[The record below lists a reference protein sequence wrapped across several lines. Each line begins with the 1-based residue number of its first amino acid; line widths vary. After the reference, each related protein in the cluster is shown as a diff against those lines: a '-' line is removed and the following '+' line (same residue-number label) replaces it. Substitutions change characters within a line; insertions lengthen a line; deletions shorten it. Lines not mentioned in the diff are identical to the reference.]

1 MRTILAALAA
11 LFAVTLF
18 ADSPNCPV
26 NYGYSGFA
34 PPSQWKYL
42 PDSEACGSSKTQ
54 SPVKL
59 QNAKSVLGDGL
70 RFDYHRSS
78 MTLLNSGHDFRLTM
92 PDGVNNLLFLP
103 GETDAGYRLQNFH
116 FHAPNEHV
124 LPGHP
129 FAGEIHLVHDRGGH
143 IAVVAIFIRI
153 GAENKALK
161 AVFDKLPLHLC
172 DSTSIELD
180 PNALLGT
187 AQGNYY
193 TYTGSLTTPHCDEGV
208 QFFIYSNP
216 ITISQGQL
224 AKLMT
229 FGRNAR
235 PLQENSNPLEYVRV
249 K

>member
-1 MRTILAALAA
+1 MRTVLAALVA
-11 LFAVTLF
+11 LFAATLF

-42 PDSEACGSSKTQ
+42 PDSEACGSGKTQ
-54 SPVKL
+54 SPVRL
-59 QNAKSVLGDGL
+59 TNAKSVLGDGL

-78 MTLLNSGHDFRLTM
+78 VKLLNSGHDFRVTM
-92 PDGVNNLLFLP
+92 PDEVNNLLFLP
-103 GETDAGYRLQNFH
+103 GDTTAGYRLENFH

-129 FAGEIHLVHDRGGH
+129 FAGEIHLVHNRGGH
-143 IAVVAIFIRI
+143 TAVVTIFI
-153 GAENKALK
+153 
-161 AVFDKLPLHLC
+161 
-172 DSTSIELD
+172 S
-180 PNALLGT
+180 
-187 AQGNYY
+187 
-193 TYTGSLTTPHCDEGV
+193 
-208 QFFIYSNP
+208 SNP

-224 AKLMT
+224 AKLLT
-229 FGRNAR
+229 FGRNVR